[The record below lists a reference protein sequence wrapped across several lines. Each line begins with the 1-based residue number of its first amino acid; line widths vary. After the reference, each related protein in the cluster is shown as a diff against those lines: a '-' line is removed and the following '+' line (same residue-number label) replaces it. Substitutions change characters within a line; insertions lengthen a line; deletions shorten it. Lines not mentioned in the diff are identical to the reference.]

1 MKKSVHIAD
10 GQVGERSDYFLTSL
24 VDFCV
29 DSVNTCLSRDAD
41 TLCVPVGLTFLSALL
56 LLLSCLLFVVQR
68 CKIRGENPGETAVFF
83 YCFIG
88 NLCSTTG
95 AILSRQLHIQI
106 LMGAFAA
113 AVDFVNCILWCF
125 PVFLCWNSKAEKRLR
140 MMKRRRRQH
149 LLAVCV
155 LMVVAGGFLKSRVS
169 HASALQPVKGRTLLH
184 VVLQVSSWSSSMDN
198 TEILGYL
205 LGLLSFVIACTSR
218 IPALCRVCNGHKVTH
233 TAIFSGL
240 LCSLAGALYTTAIL
254 LCDTQF
260 RFLMRAMPWL
270 LSSAGCVTL
279 DLLIVITH
287 WCKRGSSKKA
297 MRLFPDTERLL
308 GGSRRPAKNN
318 TAMKRQTK
326 EQIPSSAQT
335 KIKNLQKMREVGQY
349 MDVSSQPARKVSK
362 ESVVTLR
369 SLFDRNSSL
378 HAVILQI
385 LDVLS
390 FLKMPLEKET
400 SDVGSEPL
408 SRRVGWIR
416 ADGFCSTDTSC
427 DSSPVSSDLE
437 WDFEAANA
445 HWSKATAKQQEG
457 DEFPLQEWPKNPEPF
472 NICARSPSG
481 LAQKALSGT
490 EECGSVVSLAK

>member
-1 MKKSVHIAD
+1 MKKSAHIAD

-56 LLLSCLLFVVQR
+56 LLLSCLLFVYQR

-95 AILSRQLHIQI
+95 AILSRQLHIQVTQFYVGPI
-106 LMGAFAA
+106 EMLS
-113 AVDFVNCILWCF
+113 NCNCPLWC
-125 PVFLCWNSKAEKRLR
+125 PLSEKRLR

-169 HASALQPVKGRTLLH
+169 HTSALQP
-184 VVLQVSSWSSSMDN
+184 DN
-198 TEILGYL
+198 TEIVGYL

-218 IPALCRVCNGHKVTH
+218 IPKLCRCNGHKVTH

-240 LCSLAGALYTTAIL
+240 LCSLAGALYTAAIL

-279 DLLIVITH
+279 DLLVSLH
-287 WCKRGSSKKA
+287 SKCDHASLK
-297 MRLFPDTERLL
+297 LL
-308 GGSRRPAKNN
+308 
-318 TAMKRQTK
+318 
-326 EQIPSSAQT
+326 
-335 KIKNLQKMREVGQY
+335 
-349 MDVSSQPARKVSK
+349 SK
-362 ESVVTLR
+362 ESV
-369 SLFDRNSSL
+369 
-378 HAVILQI
+378 
-385 LDVLS
+385 
-390 FLKMPLEKET
+390 T
-400 SDVGSEPL
+400 SPRGDVGSEPP
-408 SRRVGWIR
+408 SRRVGAIR

-427 DSSPVSSDLE
+427 ESSPVSSDLE
-437 WDFEAANA
+437 VNWTTWIQSLKLRNESNVSLNKHF
-445 HWSKATAKQQEG
+445 
-457 DEFPLQEWPKNPEPF
+457 
-472 NICARSPSG
+472 SPS
-481 LAQKALSGT
+481 L
-490 EECGSVVSLAK
+490 

>member
-1 MKKSVHIAD
+1 MKKSAHIAD

-56 LLLSCLLFVVQR
+56 LLLSCLLFVYQR

-169 HASALQPVKGRTLLH
+169 HTSALQPVKGRTLLH

-198 TEILGYL
+198 TEIVGYL

-218 IPALCRVCNGHKVTH
+218 IPKLCRVCNGHKVTH

-240 LCSLAGALYTTAIL
+240 LCSLAGALYTAAIL

-297 MRLFPDTERLL
+297 MRLFADTERLL

-349 MDVSSQPARKVSK
+349 MDVNSQPARKK
-362 ESVVTLR
+362 VTSPR
-369 SLFDRNSSL
+369 G
-378 HAVILQI
+378 
-385 LDVLS
+385 
-390 FLKMPLEKET
+390 
-400 SDVGSEPL
+400 DVGSEPP
-408 SRRVGWIR
+408 SRRVGAIR

-437 WDFEAANA
+437 WDFEAANT

-457 DEFPLQEWPKNPEPF
+457 DEFPLQEWPTNPEPF

>member
-349 MDVSSQPARKVSK
+349 MDVSSQPARK
-362 ESVVTLR
+362 
-369 SLFDRNSSL
+369 
-378 HAVILQI
+378 
-385 LDVLS
+385 
-390 FLKMPLEKET
+390 ET

>member
-1 MKKSVHIAD
+1 MKKSAHIAD

-24 VDFCV
+24 ADFCV

-56 LLLSCLLFVVQR
+56 LLLSCLLFVYQR

-113 AVDFVNCILWCF
+113 AVDFVNCMLWCF

-169 HASALQPVKGRTLLH
+169 HTSALQPVKGRMLLH
-184 VVLQVSSWSSSMDN
+184 DN
-198 TEILGYL
+198 TEIVGYL

-218 IPALCRVCNGHKVTH
+218 IPKLSRCNGHKVTH

-240 LCSLAGALYTTAIL
+240 LCSLAGALYTAAIL
-254 LCDTQF
+254 LCGTQF

-279 DLLIVITH
+279 DLLVSLH
-287 WCKRGSSKKA
+287 SKC
-297 MRLFPDTERLL
+297 DHI
-308 GGSRRPAKNN
+308 
-318 TAMKRQTK
+318 K
-326 EQIPSSAQT
+326 E
-335 KIKNLQKMREVGQY
+335 LQKMREVGQY
-349 MDVSSQPARKVSK
+349 MDVNSQPARKVSK
-362 ESVVTLR
+362 ESV
-369 SLFDRNSSL
+369 
-378 HAVILQI
+378 
-385 LDVLS
+385 
-390 FLKMPLEKET
+390 T
-400 SDVGSEPL
+400 SPWGDVGSEPL
-408 SRRVGWIR
+408 SRRAGAIG
-416 ADGFCSTDTSC
+416 ADGFCSADTSC

-437 WDFEAANA
+437 VSWTTWIQSLKLRNESN
-445 HWSKATAKQQEG
+445 
-457 DEFPLQEWPKNPEPF
+457 
-472 NICARSPSG
+472 
-481 LAQKALSGT
+481 
-490 EECGSVVSLAK
+490 VSLNKHFSSSL

>member
-95 AILSRQLHIQI
+95 AILSRQLQIQI

-349 MDVSSQPARKVSK
+349 MDVRSQPAR
-362 ESVVTLR
+362 
-369 SLFDRNSSL
+369 
-378 HAVILQI
+378 
-385 LDVLS
+385 
-390 FLKMPLEKET
+390 KET

-472 NICARSPSG
+472 NICARSPTG

>member
-95 AILSRQLHIQI
+95 AILSRQLHIQV
-106 LMGAFAA
+106 AQ
-113 AVDFVNCILWCF
+113 
-125 PVFLCWNSKAEKRLR
+125 LR

-184 VVLQVSSWSSSMDN
+184 VVLQDN

-218 IPALCRVCNGHKVTH
+218 IPFLVSFVTH

-279 DLLIVITH
+279 DLLVSLH
-287 WCKRGSSKKA
+287 SKCDHTSLKLC
-297 MRLFPDTERLL
+297 RDSQLTLL
-308 GGSRRPAKNN
+308 NN

-335 KIKNLQKMREVGQY
+335 KV
-349 MDVSSQPARKVSK
+349 
-362 ESVVTLR
+362 
-369 SLFDRNSSL
+369 SLFCLIKPLFCYCVRKAASRISQSEFSSL
-378 HAVILQI
+378 F
-385 LDVLS
+385 S
-390 FLKMPLEKET
+390 
-400 SDVGSEPL
+400 
-408 SRRVGWIR
+408 IR
-416 ADGFCSTDTSC
+416 L
-427 DSSPVSSDLE
+427 P
-437 WDFEAANA
+437 
-445 HWSKATAKQQEG
+445 
-457 DEFPLQEWPKNPEPF
+457 
-472 NICARSPSG
+472 
-481 LAQKALSGT
+481 
-490 EECGSVVSLAK
+490 